1 LALFTTTSFPI
12 QALIDQIDLGAIG
25 LPELQRPFVWP
36 NKNVRNL
43 FDSLYRGYPAGFL
56 LFWKIGVDTS
66 LKGIGSK
73 NSHSVPS
80 LAIVDGQQ
88 RLTSLYAVFKGE
100 EILRADFKKER
111 IRIAFNPLNQSFEVT
126 DAAIVK
132 DKSYISDISELWK
145 PDLDLFKFA
154 ESYISEL
161 SKIRSL
167 SDEQI
172 SDAKSAI
179 NKLKQLPNY
188 QFVGLELSQ
197 NVDAETI
204 AEVFVRINGEGKKL
218 NQSDFIMTLM
228 SVFWDEGRSELEK
241 FASDS
246 TKPSVSA
253 SSPFNHFIKPAPDQL
268 LRVTVG
274 LALKRARLSNVYS
287 VLRGRDALTGLDD
300 PEKRMQQFALLQS
313 AQVKTLNLA
322 NWHHFL
328 SALTL
333 AGYSDERMISSQT
346 AVMYC
351 YVIYLI
357 GIYDY
362 KINKTDMRQAISEFY
377 FMASLTGRY
386 TSSPETRFE
395 SDLGLIKDLPD
406 NDAFL
411 SKLSE
416 ICGTTLTSD
425 FWTITLPN
433 QLATSAAVSPTLF
446 AYHAALVKLDAF
458 ALYSQLKISSLIA
471 PEVKSTRSPVERHHL
486 FPREYLKSI
495 GITDIK
501 QINQIANYALVE
513 WPDNLVIGAKSPSE
527 YVPVFDQK
535 LTANQREKSD
545 FWHALPSFWWL
556 LPYDQFLKD
565 RREKMA
571 KVIHE
576 AWKTLTGNLPSDEPL
591 KLSAIELINAGESD
605 VIEFKSTLRTNL
617 HTQKYDEK
625 MEFAVV
631 RTIAGFLNGQGGTL
645 LIGIADNGDAVGLDF
660 DKFASEDKMSLHLGN
675 LIKDKIGDTYFP
687 YIHSHFDDFQD
698 QRILSVRCEKCAKPA
713 YIRDNTQQRFFV
725 RSGNST
731 SELTGGS
738 IVEYVKLRF
747 GN

>member
-1 LALFTTTSFPI
+1 
-12 QALIDQIDLGAIG
+12 
-25 LPELQRPFVWP
+25 
-36 NKNVRNL
+36 
-43 FDSLYRGYPAGFL
+43 
-56 LFWKIGVDTS
+56 
-66 LKGIGSK
+66 
-73 NSHSVPS
+73 
-80 LAIVDGQQ
+80 
-88 RLTSLYAVFKGE
+88 
-100 EILRADFKKER
+100 
-111 IRIAFNPLNQSFEVT
+111 
-126 DAAIVK
+126 
-132 DKSYISDISELWK
+132 
-145 PDLDLFKFA
+145 
-154 ESYISEL
+154 
-161 SKIRSL
+161 
-167 SDEQI
+167 
-172 SDAKSAI
+172 
-179 NKLKQLPNY
+179 
-188 QFVGLELSQ
+188 
-197 NVDAETI
+197 
-204 AEVFVRINGEGKKL
+204 
-218 NQSDFIMTLM
+218 
-228 SVFWDEGRSELEK
+228 
-241 FASDS
+241 
-246 TKPSVSA
+246 
-253 SSPFNHFIKPAPDQL
+253 
-268 LRVTVG
+268 
-274 LALKRARLSNVYS
+274 
-287 VLRGRDALTGLDD
+287 
-300 PEKRMQQFALLQS
+300 
-313 AQVKTLNLA
+313 
-322 NWHHFL
+322 
-328 SALTL
+328 
-333 AGYSDERMISSQT
+333 
-346 AVMYC
+346 
-351 YVIYLI
+351 
-357 GIYDY
+357 
-362 KINKTDMRQAISEFY
+362 
-377 FMASLTGRY
+377 
-386 TSSPETRFE
+386 
-395 SDLGLIKDLPD
+395 
-406 NDAFL
+406 
-411 SKLSE
+411 
-416 ICGTTLTSD
+416 
-425 FWTITLPN
+425 
-433 QLATSAAVSPTLF
+433 
-446 AYHAALVKLDAF
+446 VKLDAF